1 MAAMYFVLGAIAL
14 IFILYLARPKPDISG
29 EEAKKLVKAGARL
42 IDVRTAQEFSG
53 GHLSGARNIPLH
65 ELGGRLEELGEPGR
79 INISGATRS
88 AIEHQYTCTYRGKKE
103 VHNKGLVD
111 MYFVED

>member
-65 ELGGRLEELGEPGR
+65 ELGGRLEELGDRAATVVLYCQSGMRSGR
-79 INISGATRS
+79 A
-88 AIEHQYTCTYRGKKE
+88 KKMLMAAGYE
-103 VHNKGLVD
+103 NVRALGSLARW
-111 MYFVED
+111 